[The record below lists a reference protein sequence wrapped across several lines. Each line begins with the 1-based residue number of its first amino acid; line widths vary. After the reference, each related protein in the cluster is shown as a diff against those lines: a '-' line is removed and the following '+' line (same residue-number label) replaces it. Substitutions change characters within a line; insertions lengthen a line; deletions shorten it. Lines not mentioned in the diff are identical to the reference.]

1 MEILVAGIGK
11 SGVASANYLTSKGH
25 KVTITDAKTVEQL
38 ADQMMSLSKGVTVIT
53 GGHEGITGEFD
64 LLVTSPGIPW
74 DAEILTDFSSRG
86 IPVISEVE
94 LAFTEYEREWVAIT
108 GTNGKTTT
116 TSLVGEMLK
125 SAGIEA
131 VVCGNIG
138 NPVIG
143 ETGLTKEGT
152 VIVAEISSFQLEGVN
167 AFAPKVAAILNIT
180 PDHLD
185 RHGSIENYIAVKSRV
200 FKKQDE
206 ESFCVI
212 NMDDPQT
219 ANLKREI
226 PSMVFGFSAK
236 ESLTDGVY
244 MEKGKIVLS
253 NRGDKEVVGDAS
265 DLLLIG
271 VTGLENGLAACAIA
285 HCAGAD
291 TDSIRRALFSF
302 TGLAHRMEVV
312 AQSEGIRYINDSKA
326 TNVNAALKG
335 LEGIE
340 GNFCAILGG
349 RDKEGD
355 FAPLVEL
362 VRERSGAVIVIGE
375 ASEKIATAFQ
385 SYGKLNYAK
394 SMDEAVEK
402 ATTLLASE
410 GEEEGTIILS
420 PACASFDMFLNYE
433 DRGRAFVDAV
443 KRHSSNTGVAH
454 A

>member
-1 MEILVAGIGK
+1 VEILVAGIGR
-11 SGVASANYLTSKGH
+11 SGIASANYLSSKGH
-25 KVTITDAKTVEQL
+25 KVTITDAKTIEQL
-38 ADQMMSLSKGVTVIT
+38 SDQMATLDKGVTVMA

-64 LLVTSPGIPW
+64 ILVTSPGIPW
-74 DAEILTDFSSRG
+74 DAEILTDFRNRG

-125 SAGIEA
+125 TAGIEA

-143 ETGLTKEGT
+143 EPGLAKEGT

-167 AFAPKVAAILNIT
+167 AFAPRVAAILNIT

-185 RHGSIENYIAVKSRV
+185 RHGTIENYIAVKSRV
-200 FKKQDE
+200 FKKQDKK
-206 ESFCVI
+206 SFCVL

-219 ANLKREI
+219 ANLQSEV
-226 PSMVFGFSAK
+226 PSSLFGFSAK
-236 ESLTDGVY
+236 KPLTEGVY
-244 MEKGKIVLS
+244 MKDGKIILS
-253 NRGDKEVVGDAS
+253 TRGGKEVLGDAS

-271 VTGLENGLAACAIA
+271 ITGQENGLAACAIA

-312 AQSEGIRYINDSKA
+312 AESEGIRYINDSKA

-335 LEGIE
+335 IEGIE

-355 FAPLVEL
+355 YTPLVEL
-362 VRERSGAVIVIGE
+362 VRERSGSTVLIGE
-375 ASEKIATAFQ
+375 ASEKIAAAFGD
-385 SYGKLNYAK
+385 YGKLAYAS

-402 ATTLLASE
+402 AATFLALG
-410 GEEEGTIILS
+410 GEDRGTVILS